1 MKKSLIMKN
10 TFSALFV
17 FLFSFMSEKSD
28 LFKTGKR
35 TGELVLKDGDM
46 LLTVPLS
53 RILSECQQEKR
64 RESGSW
70 VDLVNFLP
78 VSWDENLSDTLK

>member
-1 MKKSLIMKN
+1 MKTKSDNEKYL
-10 TFSALFV
+10 SALFV

-46 LLTVPLS
+46 
-53 RILSECQQEKR
+53 
-64 RESGSW
+64 
-70 VDLVNFLP
+70 
-78 VSWDENLSDTLK
+78 